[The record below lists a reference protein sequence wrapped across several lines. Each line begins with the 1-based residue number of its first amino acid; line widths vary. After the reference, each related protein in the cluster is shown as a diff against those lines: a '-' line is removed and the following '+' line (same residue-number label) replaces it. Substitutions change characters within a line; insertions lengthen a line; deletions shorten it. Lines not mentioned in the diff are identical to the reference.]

1 MGKLMKT
8 ISSYV
13 IKTFATAFWFDTINP
28 FFACRSKSNRTILN
42 KKSSV

>member
-1 MGKLMKT
+1 MKT

-28 FFACRSKSNRTILN
+28 LLPVGQSQVERY
-42 KKSSV
+42 